1 MMRSGTG
8 CSTHCDDSSSSNSCD
23 NTEAVAE
30 DIQADWN
37 ADAAALSN
45 PTVAF
50 APYPKDAQVSVAESD
65 AFRGCDYKTVGVSI
79 TDALTGGDVT
89 EQKPHCDWEGFDDGK
104 YKNARRTPAHLPF
117 RNSYTTPRWRRALYD
132 DL

>member
-1 MMRSGTG
+1 MDCDKNDCNDLSIYTPSETNGRRRCGPTDANSSSASSARTRCETSCDGAD
-8 CSTHCDDSSSSNSCD
+8 CDDSSSSNSCD

-50 APYPKDAQVSVAESD
+50 AP
-65 AFRGCDYKTVGVSI
+65 T
-79 TDALTGGDVT
+79 
-89 EQKPHCDWEGFDDGK
+89 
-104 YKNARRTPAHLPF
+104 RRTG
-117 RNSYTTPRWRRALYD
+117 R
-132 DL
+132 